1 MEKTSDL
8 DAVAG
13 RDILFFDA
21 RAEGHHSEYVQ
32 HLVQYAAGRPELGEL
47 HFVYPESLSQYSPA
61 TVGAIRRES
70 HCHLHELSPEEQKR
84 IDEASLL
91 WRSFVE
97 WAVAMR
103 YVRHVQADHCVLLE
117 LNIFQFVLG
126 LLSSQSRVGVSGI
139 LFFPY
144 PRIEADGQAAS
155 NRLLCWLKKLR
166 KHLQL
171 RWMLRNQSI
180 ETVFLLNDDSSAKC
194 LNQFWPERRPF
205 RMLPDPVPPL
215 MQSGT
220 EDQKEEQAE
229 SMADTAKE
237 KREESSAVAVN
248 SPNQRAVA
256 GPASVP
262 QGEKDRLVFLMF
274 GALRAEKGVR
284 EVIEAFRYLPTAG
297 AKGATLCLFGQVRAD
312 LEDEFPELI
321 TSLRRAQ
328 PDLHIQ
334 VEDRFLP
341 ESELHEALQD
351 ADVVLAP
358 YLQSEGSSGVI
369 GHAARY
375 RTPVIGPNSGLVGAL
390 IEEYNLGETVEAA
403 DPSAI
408 ADVVRGCI
416 ERERLRAETTGMR
429 TYVEE
434 RTPTR
439 FAETIFDAVR
449 EGGR

>member
-1 MEKTSDL
+1 M
-8 DAVAG
+8 
-13 RDILFFDA
+13 FFDA

-103 YVRHVQADHCVLLE
+103 YVRRVQADHCVLLE
-117 LNIFQFVLG
+117 LNIFQLVLG
-126 LLSSQSRVGVSGI
+126 LLSSKSRVGVSGI

-144 PRIEADGQAAS
+144 PRIEADGKAAS
-155 NRLLCWLKKLR
+155 DRLLCWLKKLR

-180 ETVFLLNDDSSAKC
+180 ETVFLLNDDSSANY

-215 MQSGT
+215 LQNGT
-220 EDQKEEQAE
+220 EGQKEEQTE
-229 SMADTAKE
+229 SVADIATG
-237 KREESSAVAVN
+237 KREESSVVEAS
-248 SPNQRAVA
+248 SPDQRTDSGHV
-256 GPASVP
+256 SVS
-262 QGEKDRLVFLMF
+262 QEGDRLVFLMF
-274 GALRAEKGVR
+274 GALREEKGVR
-284 EVIEAFRYLPTAG
+284 EVIEAFRQLPPTA
-297 AKGATLCLFGQVRAD
+297 AKNANLCLFGQVRSD

-321 TSLRRAQ
+321 ASLRRAQ
-328 PDLHIQ
+328 PDLQVQ
-334 VEDRFLP
+334 VENRFLP
-341 ESELHEALQD
+341 ERELHDALQE

-358 YLQSEGSSGVI
+358 YRQSEGSSGVI

-375 RTPVIGPNSGLVGAL
+375 RTPVVGPNSGLVGAL
-390 IEEYNLGETVEAA
+390 IEEYSLGVTVEVAN
-403 DPSAI
+403 PSA
-408 ADVVRGCI
+408 V
-416 ERERLRAETTGMR
+416 AEAVIGHIRDRRSNAKTAGMR
-429 TYVEE
+429 RYVEE
-434 RTPTR
+434 QTPAR

-449 EGGR
+449 GGSR